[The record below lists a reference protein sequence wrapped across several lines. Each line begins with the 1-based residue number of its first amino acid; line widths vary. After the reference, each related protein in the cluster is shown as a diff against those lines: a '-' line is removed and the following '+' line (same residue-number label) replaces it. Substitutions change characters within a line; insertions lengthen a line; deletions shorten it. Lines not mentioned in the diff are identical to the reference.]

1 MKDFK
6 WESYIICKYVSYII
20 YKYITVASLHIMDL
34 FGETKKLED
43 GIGGIEV
50 IQGENDG
57 GLPWS

>member
-1 MKDFK
+1 
-6 WESYIICKYVSYII
+6 
-20 YKYITVASLHIMDL
+20 MDL
-34 FGETKKLED
+34 FGETKKKLED